1 MKIHVSLFK
10 FKFTL
15 STLSCCKDRD
25 SKISVAKTQYPYF
38 IVITKKLSTI
48 GFEMPDSV
56 GRRNQRQR
64 FPKRDL
70 EISKLRQAIK
80 WLRVF

>member
-1 MKIHVSLFK
+1 MLQREGFE
-10 FKFTL
+10 
-15 STLSCCKDRD
+15 
-25 SKISVAKTQYPYF
+25 ISVAKTPYPYF
-38 IVITKKLSTI
+38 IVITKKNYSTI

-70 EISKLRQAIK
+70 EISKTQTSN
-80 WLRVF
+80 